1 MLTFRIHIDGQPYG
15 GEDLGTE
22 LAARPGFSNG
32 WENRNPTLGRNGLL
46 LGGEAYRIQ
55 SVTNLKSHLERIT
68 DALKDKSL
76 VAQRIEI
83 EVSDE

>member
-1 MLTFRIHIDGQPYG
+1 MLTFRIHIDGHPYG
-15 GEDLGTE
+15 GEDLDTD
-22 LAARPGFSNG
+22 LPARPGFTNG
-32 WENRNPTLGRNGLL
+32 WENRNPALGRNGLL
-46 LGGEAYRIQ
+46 LGGELYRIQ
-55 SVTNLKSHLERIT
+55 SVTNLKGHLQRIT

>member
-1 MLTFRIHIDGQPYG
+1 MLTFTIHIDGVPYG
-15 GEDLGTE
+15 GEDLDNE
-22 LAARPGFSNG
+22 LPSRPGFSNG
-32 WENRNPTLGRNGLL
+32 WENRNPALGRNGLL

-55 SVTNLKSHLERIT
+55 SVTNLKGHLGRIT

-76 VAQRIEI
+76 VATKIEI